1 MRQVM
6 IQRSQQ
12 QDGRIPMCSD
22 PESLQ
27 SRVTASPGCHWE
39 SPTTLGPCRE
49 ESHPGLVVLSP
60 SAGPGE
66 PAWPWHRSRW
76 GFAGS
81 CGTEAREEKRRKELF
96 FPCPVAGTQ
105 VSSCCCASAT
115 GSDTR
120 DGTRDGNLL
129 SVLCPPRLGTRNCA
143 PCPPRL
149 GQGTA
154 AGSKDTT
161 WILILFIHVSTINLP
176 GCSFPDN
183 RIHYDGNILRRTAA

>member
-1 MRQVM
+1 
-6 IQRSQQ
+6 
-12 QDGRIPMCSD
+12 MCSE
-22 PESLQ
+22 PGSPPAQ
-27 SRVTASPGCHWE
+27 GVTGRA
-39 SPTTLGPCRE
+39 PTTLGPRRE
-49 ESHPGLVVLSP
+49 QSPPGLAVPSP
-60 SAGPGE
+60 SVGPRE

-76 GFAGS
+76 GFAGG
-81 CGTEAREEKRRKELF
+81 CGTEGREGKGREGRSCF

-105 VSSCCCASAT
+105 VPSCCCASAT

-120 DGTRDGNLL
+120 NGTRDGDHL
-129 SVLCPPRLGTRNCA
+129 SALCPPRLGTRNCG